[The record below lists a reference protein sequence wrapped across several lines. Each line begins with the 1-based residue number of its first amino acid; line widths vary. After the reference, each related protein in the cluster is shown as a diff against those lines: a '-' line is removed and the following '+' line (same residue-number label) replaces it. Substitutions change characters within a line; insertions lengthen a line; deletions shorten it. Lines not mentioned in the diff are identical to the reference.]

1 MTETL
6 LGDRY
11 ILGPLLGRGGMAEV
25 RRARDIRLERDVAVK
40 RLRPD
45 LAGDTVFQA
54 RFRREAQAA
63 AGLNHPNI
71 VAVYDTGEQFDASS
85 GVDVPYIVMELVIGH
100 TLRDILRD
108 GRKIQPERALELI
121 QSVLSALDYSHRHGI
136 VHRDIKPANVMVTAA
151 GVVKVMDFGIARAVS
166 DTSASM
172 TQTAAVIGTP
182 QYLSPEQIRGD
193 VIDRRSD
200 IYATGCLLYELLAGR
215 PPFQGDS
222 PVSLAYQHVRE
233 MPLPPSRIDPVISA
247 SMDAICL
254 KALAKDPAQRY
265 QTAKEM
271 GDDIERLLA
280 GKTVDAVPA
289 APTPDPAAEAPT
301 QVMTAATAP
310 ATPLGPA
317 RALPAE
323 SDDEA
328 PTEERRGRKGLII
341 LIVGLAV
348 VLVGLLAGGLWWIN
362 HRKPVIETV
371 SVPRLIDMDENA
383 AVESLQSYELVPQ
396 IEEVNLNDT
405 ATVNR
410 VTRQQ
415 PIAGTQVD
423 KGATVIITINRGPLK
438 GIIPNNLR
446 GLDKDA
452 ATQILKAA
460 GFTNVVPIPATSERP
475 TDLANTVIS
484 VNPSEGAEV
493 ELTRT
498 IELTYATGKSEVR
511 NVFGYT
517 RDQAISQLT
526 KDGFNP
532 QVEEESSTTYAAG
545 TVIRTDPAAGTLV
558 DRGTVIMVYVAK
570 APSPP
575 PTTPTNT
582 SASPTDSTTPI

>member
-25 RRARDIRLERDVAVK
+25 RRARDIRLERDVAIK

-71 VAVYDTGEQFDASS
+71 VAVYDTGEQFDAGS

-100 TLRDILRD
+100 TLRDVLRD

-121 QSVLSALDYSHRHGI
+121 QAVLSGLEYSHRHGI

-151 GVVKVMDFGIARAVS
+151 GTVKVMDFGIARAVS

-247 SMDAICL
+247 GMDAICL

-265 QTAKEM
+265 QTAKDM
-271 GDDIERLLA
+271 SDDIARLLS
-280 GKTVDAVPA
+280 GQPVSPA
-289 APTPDPAAEAPT
+289 PVEPEPDVAAEAPT
-301 QVMTAATAP
+301 QVMTAAAV

-317 RALPAE
+317 RALLADEGEAPAE
-323 SDDEA
+323 
-328 PTEERRGRKGLII
+328 ERGSRKGL
-341 LIVGLAV
+341 V
-348 VLVGLLAGGLWWIN
+348 VLIISLSVVLIGLLAGGLWWLN
-362 HRKPVIETV
+362 HERPPTIETV
-371 SVPRLIDMDENA
+371 SVPRLIDLDEDA
-383 AVESLQSYELVPQ
+383 ALESLRSYGLVGQ
-396 IEEVNLNDT
+396 VEEVNLNDT
-405 ATVNR
+405 ATINL

-415 PIAGTQVD
+415 PIAGTPVD
-423 KGATVIITINRGPLK
+423 KGSTVVITINRGPLK
-438 GIIPNNLR
+438 GVIPNNLR
-446 GLDKDA
+446 GLDKGA
-452 ATQILKAA
+452 AEEILRAA
-460 GFTNVVPIPATSERP
+460 GFSNVVPVRATSEKP
-475 TDLANTVIS
+475 TDLPNTVIS

-493 ELTRT
+493 ELSRT
-498 IELTYATGKSEVR
+498 IELTYATGDSEVR
-511 NVFGYT
+511 NVYGQT
-517 RDQAISQLT
+517 RDQAVGLLV
-526 KDGFNP
+526 KDGFAQP
-532 QVEEESSTTYAAG
+532 EVVEEESATNPVG
-545 TVIRTDPAAGTLV
+545 TVLRTDPAAGSVVPRT
-558 DRGTVIMVYVAK
+558 TVIKIYVAK
-570 APSPP
+570 APVP
-575 PTTPTNT
+575 PTTPPTT
-582 SASPTDSTTPI
+582 SASPTTTTTPI

>member
-25 RRARDIRLERDVAVK
+25 RRARDIRLERDVAIK
-40 RLRPD
+40 QLRPD

-71 VAVYDTGEQFDASS
+71 VAVYDTGEQFDANS

-121 QSVLSALDYSHRHGI
+121 QSVLSALEYSHRHGI

-233 MPLPPSRIDPVISA
+233 MPLPPSRIDPVISS

-265 QTAKEM
+265 QTAKDM
-271 GDDIERLLA
+271 SDDIDRLLS
-280 GKTVDAVPA
+280 GKAVDAVPLAPVPDLA
-289 APTPDPAAEAPT
+289 ADAPT
-301 QVMTAATAP
+301 QVMTAATPP

-323 SDDEA
+323 SDEA
-328 PTEERRGRKGLII
+328 PAAETRGSRKGLII
-341 LIVGLAV
+341 LIIGLVV

-371 SVPRLIDMDENA
+371 SVPRLIDLDETA
-383 AVESLQSYELVPQ
+383 AVDSLQSYELVPQ
-396 IEEVNLNDT
+396 IEEVNLNDN
-405 ATVNR
+405 ATINR

-415 PIAGTQVD
+415 PIAGTPVD
-423 KGATVIITINRGPLK
+423 KGSTVIITINRGPLK
-438 GIIPNNLR
+438 GVIPSNLR
-446 GLDKDA
+446 GLDKGDA
-452 ATQILKAA
+452 ERILRAA
-460 GFTNVVPIPATSERP
+460 GFTNVVPTPATSERA
-475 TDLANTVIS
+475 TDLPNTVIS

-493 ELTRT
+493 ELSRV
-498 IELTYATGKSEVR
+498 IELVYATGKSEVR
-511 NVFGYT
+511 NVFGQT
-517 RDQAISQLT
+517 RDTAVSLLT
-526 KDGFNP
+526 KDGFVP
-532 QVEEESSTTYAAG
+532 EVIEQPDTQAAQ
-545 TVIRTDPAAGTLV
+545 TVIRTDPPAGTLL
-558 DRGTVIMVYVAK
+558 DRGSTVKVYVAV
-570 APSPP
+570 PIVPPTTSPP
-575 PTTPTNT
+575 PTTPSGPST
-582 SASPTDSTTPI
+582 STTPI